1 MSLLERVLACR
12 RHDLAGM
19 LPFEVEGERY
29 GWVRATL
36 AHELSGLRGSPFV
49 RQVVPQG
56 EALGLDRALAT
67 PQARTAAVEA
77 CLLAL
82 REQGRL
88 PAWRGERYAVV
99 RAWGAAEVLQVERAA
114 AAWLGVRA
122 FGVHVNGWV
131 RGARG
136 PLLWV
141 ARRSRTKAAYPGKLD
156 HLVAGGQPAGLSL
169 RENLAKEAMEEA
181 GVPPALAARAVGT
194 APFRYRLLTPEGLR
208 DDTVFTY
215 DLELPEDFVPQ
226 AHDGEVE
233 QFRLVPA
240 EEVAAML
247 RTGDEFKSN
256 VGPVILGFLLRQGV
270 VGERDPERASLLREL
285 GEQVLRPEVPEAEA
299 ALA

>member
-12 RHDLAGM
+12 RHDLAGL
-19 LPFEVEGERY
+19 LPFEVGGERY
-29 GWVRATL
+29 GWVRAAL
-36 AHELSGLRGSPFV
+36 AHELAGLRASPFV
-49 RQVVPQG
+49 LRG
-56 EALGLDRALAT
+56 EALALQPSLAH
-67 PQARTAAVEA
+67 PAERTAAVEA

-82 REQGRL
+82 RVQGRL
-88 PAWRGERYAVV
+88 GAWRGERYAVV
-99 RAWGAAEVLQVERAA
+99 QAWGAPEALQVERAA
-114 AAWLGVRA
+114 SPWLGVRA

-131 RGARG
+131 RGPRG

-141 ARRSRTKAAYPGKLD
+141 ARRSRTKASHPGKLD

-181 GVPPALAARAVGT
+181 GVPPGLAARAVGT
-194 APFRYRLLTPEGLR
+194 APFRYRLLTPDGLR
-208 DDTVFTY
+208 DDTLFCY
-215 DLELPEDFVPQ
+215 DLELPAGFVPQ

-247 RTGDEFKSN
+247 RAGDEFKSN

-270 VGERDPERASLLREL
+270 VGERDPERGALLREL
-285 GEQVLRPEVPEAEA
+285 GEHVLRPEVPEAEA
-299 ALA
+299 TLA